1 MAVSGHEGTG
11 RHRVAA
17 TRRYRPWPS
26 LLDAGFDAFEV
37 IRLVAR
43 ASEDLAP
50 DLFAAFIT
58 TAGTAVEGRNA
69 LNDAPSLPP
78 ATGPPP
84 TVTLSATVGAGH
96 IADELAALAALL
108 AQRLAEAGAQAVLE
122 GDRAACQH
130 AANAATDIHRL
141 LARGLDETAAR

>member
-1 MAVSGHEGTG
+1 VKELDAIASRLRGGTTLAG
-11 RHRVAA
+11 
-17 TRRYRPWPS
+17 
-26 LLDAGFDAFEV
+26 LLDAGFDAFEA

-43 ASEDLAP
+43 ASEDFAP

-69 LNDAPSLPP
+69 LGDAPSLPP
-78 ATGPPP
+78 ATRRP
-84 TVTLSATVGAGH
+84 TITMSSTVDAGQ

-108 AQRLAEAGAQAVLE
+108 AQRLAKAAAQAVGA

-130 AANAATDIHRL
+130 AVDAAAGIHRL
-141 LARGLDETAAR
+141 LAPGLR

>member
-1 MAVSGHEGTG
+1 MKELDAI
-11 RHRVAA
+11 AA
-17 TRRYRPWPS
+17 RLRGDTALAG

-69 LNDAPSLPP
+69 LGDAPSLPP
-78 ATGPPP
+78 ATRRP
-84 TVTLSATVGAGH
+84 TITMSSTAGAGQ
-96 IADELAALAALL
+96 IADELAALATLL
-108 AQRLAEAGAQAVLE
+108 AQRLAEAGAQAVRE
-122 GDRAACQH
+122 GDRAACQLAVD
-130 AANAATDIHRL
+130 AAAGIHRL
-141 LARGLDETAAR
+141 LAPGPR

>member
-1 MAVSGHEGTG
+1 MTELDAIAARLRGGTALAG
-11 RHRVAA
+11 
-17 TRRYRPWPS
+17 
-26 LLDAGFDAFEV
+26 LLDAAFDAFEV

-43 ASEDLAP
+43 AGEDLAP

-58 TAGTAVEGRNA
+58 TAGAAVEGRNA
-69 LNDAPSLPP
+69 LGDAPSLPP

-84 TVTLSATVGAGH
+84 AVALSATARAGQ

-108 AQRLAEAGAQAVLE
+108 AQRLAEEGALAVGE

-141 LARGLDETAAR
+141 LAPGP

>member
-1 MAVSGHEGTG
+1 VKELDAIAARLRGGTALAG
-11 RHRVAA
+11 
-17 TRRYRPWPS
+17 

-69 LNDAPSLPP
+69 LGDAPSLPP
-78 ATGPPP
+78 ATRRP
-84 TVTLSATVGAGH
+84 TITMSSTAGAGQ
-96 IADELAALAALL
+96 IADELAALATLL
-108 AQRLAEAGAQAVLE
+108 AQRLAEAGAQAVRE

-130 AANAATDIHRL
+130 ATCAAADIHRL

>member
-1 MAVSGHEGTG
+1 MKELDAIASRLRGGTTLAG
-11 RHRVAA
+11 
-17 TRRYRPWPS
+17 

-43 ASEDLAP
+43 AGEDLAP

-69 LNDAPSLPP
+69 LGDAPSLPP
-78 ATGPPP
+78 ATRRPAI
-84 TVTLSATVGAGH
+84 TMSATAGAGQ

-108 AQRLAEAGAQAVLE
+108 AQRLADAGAQAVRE

-130 AANAATDIHRL
+130 ATCAAAGIHRL
-141 LARGLDETAAR
+141 LAPGPR

>member
-1 MAVSGHEGTG
+1 MKELDAIAARLREGTTLAG
-11 RHRVAA
+11 
-17 TRRYRPWPS
+17 

-58 TAGTAVEGRNA
+58 TAGTAAEGRNA
-69 LNDAPSLPP
+69 LGGAPSLPP
-78 ATGPPP
+78 AARRPAITM
-84 TVTLSATVGAGH
+84 SATAAAGQ

-108 AQRLAEAGAQAVLE
+108 AQRLAEAAAQAVRE

-130 AANAATDIHRL
+130 ATCAAADIHRL
-141 LARGLDETAAR
+141 LAPGPR

>member
-1 MAVSGHEGTG
+1 MELDAI
-11 RHRVAA
+11 AA
-17 TRRYRPWPS
+17 RLRGATTLAD

-37 IRLVAR
+37 VRLVAR
-43 ASEDLAP
+43 AGEDCAP
-50 DLFAAFIT
+50 ELFAAFMT
-58 TAGTAVEGRNA
+58 AAGTAVEGRNA

-78 ATGPPP
+78 ATAPPP
-84 TVTLSATVGAGH
+84 AITMSATLDADH

-108 AQRLAEAGAQAVLE
+108 TQRLAEASAQTLRE

-130 AANAATDIHRL
+130 ATHAAADIHRL

>member
-1 MAVSGHEGTG
+1 MKELDAIAARLREGTTL
-11 RHRVAA
+11 AA
-17 TRRYRPWPS
+17 

-58 TAGTAVEGRNA
+58 AAGTAVEGRNA
-69 LNDAPSLPP
+69 LGDAPSFRP

-84 TVTLSATVGAGH
+84 AVAVSTTAGAGQV
-96 IADELAALAALL
+96 ADELVALATLL
-108 AQRLAEAGAQAVLE
+108 AQRLAEAGAQAVRE
-122 GDRAACQH
+122 GDRAACQYATC
-130 AANAATDIHRL
+130 AAAGIRRL
-141 LARGLDETAAR
+141 LAPGPR

>member
-1 MAVSGHEGTG
+1 VKELDAIASRLRSGTALAE
-11 RHRVAA
+11 
-17 TRRYRPWPS
+17 

-43 ASEDLAP
+43 ACEDREAE
-50 DLFAAFIT
+50 LFAAFMT
-58 TAGTAVEGRNA
+58 AAGTAVEGRNA
-69 LNDAPSLPP
+69 LGDAPSLPP

-84 TVTLSATVGAGH
+84 AVALSATAAAGQ

-108 AQRLAEAGAQAVLE
+108 AQRLAEEGALAVRE

-141 LARGLDETAAR
+141 LAPGPR